1 MLAAQAG
8 MGLLVMLLAWAIAGF
23 DAAASAFLGAAAYL
37 VPNALFAA
45 RVLLGFLA
53 GGQRGSLAFFRA
65 EAVKLLA
72 VAAAVVWMAWQWGQ
86 WLTWPA
92 FLLGLLAATK
102 GYLVLLALR
111 RLP

>member
-1 MLAAQAG
+1 
-8 MGLLVMLLAWAIAGF
+8 MGLLVVLLAWMLAGF
-23 DAAASAFLGAAAYL
+23 DAAASAFLGAAAYF

-53 GGQRGSLAFFRA
+53 AGRGGGSLAFFWA
-65 EAVKLLA
+65 EAVKLL
-72 VAAAVVWMAWQWGQ
+72 VVAAVVVWMGWQWAQ

-92 FLLGLLAATK
+92 FLLGLLGTTK
-102 GYLVLLALR
+102 GYVVLLALR